1 MKMCNEKRNIT
12 NIQNADFTAMGNTE
26 LIIAAND
33 LFKLFKQKFEK
44 NCYDDMTKISECC
57 KIIAEIC
64 ISRNN
69 YIEYYS
75 AETLIDI
82 ACFVFE
88 QMHLYAE
95 KSAVLKAIGTNCTVN
110 KSLRIRALKELLSP
124 EPEVQHYISDD
135 IKRFTDM
142 LSVLSD

>member
-1 MKMCNEKRNIT
+1 MCNEKRNIT
-12 NIQNADFTAMGNTE
+12 NIQNADFTAMSNNA

-33 LFKLFKQKFEK
+33 LFKLFKQKFEI

-69 YIEYYS
+69 YTECYS
-75 AETLIDI
+75 AEALIDI

-95 KSAVLKAIGTNCTVN
+95 KSAVLKAIGTNCMVN

-124 EPEVQHYISDD
+124 EPEIQHYISDD
-135 IKRFTDM
+135 IKRFTNM